1 MYKIYTAQ
9 ITRFGPAAIVITT
22 AYTNAGGYFKAE
34 SFSVFP
40 QPHSANVFQALR
52 FDKKSFDES
61 PIELNEEFMFN
72 EALAQARIDIGLHI
86 EKYYSEKYFLIPT
99 GELNLNE
106 SNISLLI
113 HMQVRQSAEFLIAIK
128 EKTDCES
135 LREVIGAILALPPIS
150 RREL

>member
-9 ITRFGPAAIVITT
+9 ITRFGSPAIVITT

-34 SFSVFP
+34 SFCVFP
-40 QPHSANVFQALR
+40 PPHTENIFQALR

-61 PIELNEEFMFN
+61 PIELNEAFMFE

-86 EKYYSEKYFLIPT
+86 EKHYSEKSFLIPT
-99 GELNLNE
+99 GELNISE
-106 SNISLLI
+106 SSISLLI
-113 HMQVRQSAEFLIAIK
+113 HLQVRQSAAFLADIK
-128 EKTDCES
+128 EKTDCEA
-135 LREVIGAILALPPIS
+135 LREVINSVLALPPIS